1 MAIAKP
7 NVVTP
12 PQATQEPFV
21 SEQPFTPVQVDSK
34 FQSMRATL
42 AYVEG
47 SSWILPKYYH
57 ILTTKDQDLTAI
69 QTNLDPVFQ
78 QYQLIN
84 NLELKVTDP
93 LSPSQDT
100 ESGEHKLQGSGTMFP
115 GFKPHRGDMFLAD
128 IGDGR
133 SAYFEIYDVEQKNV
147 MIDSAYAISYRV
159 YDYATQELSKKF
171 DDKVTKE
178 TYFVKEFLKNRQNP
192 LIVAEDYVLLQ
203 QCEANVHYLR
213 KVWWREFYNFEFKT
227 LLVPGQTEPTLDQFL
242 MRHLDWFWPL
252 KDRPGLQRVTS
263 YSLDIDSGFVAPTLW
278 NCLIE
283 ASAKDFWTI
292 EQQVDFIAVRGIPAY
307 IEQYGHGGL
316 KFSGISFVS
325 FPKDRAYGDGKHDLV
340 HHGLSHFRIES
351 PYSNSGT
358 AKDLAYL
365 LVHDTL
371 DGLADLQ
378 ATELATPLVH
388 PVGVDDHYM
397 LSKYFYTKAEYG
409 QSQLE
414 LQTWNYLEHR
424 SLDYRQLQNLCDDV
438 KDCGVLERFYYI
450 PILLFLLQAAIR
462 GL

>member
-34 FQSMRATL
+34 FQSMRDTL

-171 DDKVTKE
+171 DDKVAKE

-192 LIVAEDYVLLQ
+192 LIVAED
-203 QCEANVHYLR
+203 
-213 KVWWREFYNFEFKT
+213 
-227 LLVPGQTEPTLDQFL
+227 
-242 MRHLDWFWPL
+242 
-252 KDRPGLQRVTS
+252 
-263 YSLDIDSGFVAPTLW
+263 
-278 NCLIE
+278 
-283 ASAKDFWTI
+283 
-292 EQQVDFIAVRGIPAY
+292 
-307 IEQYGHGGL
+307 
-316 KFSGISFVS
+316 
-325 FPKDRAYGDGKHDLV
+325 
-340 HHGLSHFRIES
+340 
-351 PYSNSGT
+351 
-358 AKDLAYL
+358 
-365 LVHDTL
+365 
-371 DGLADLQ
+371 
-378 ATELATPLVH
+378 
-388 PVGVDDHYM
+388 
-397 LSKYFYTKAEYG
+397 
-409 QSQLE
+409 
-414 LQTWNYLEHR
+414 
-424 SLDYRQLQNLCDDV
+424 
-438 KDCGVLERFYYI
+438 
-450 PILLFLLQAAIR
+450 
-462 GL
+462 